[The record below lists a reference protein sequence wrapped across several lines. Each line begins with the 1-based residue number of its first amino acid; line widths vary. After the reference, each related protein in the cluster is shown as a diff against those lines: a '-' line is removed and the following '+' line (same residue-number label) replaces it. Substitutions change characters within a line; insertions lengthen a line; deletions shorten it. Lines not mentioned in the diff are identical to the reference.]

1 MGVYPHSSP
10 SSASGRTRKACRA
23 SPTETSSV
31 NSTQFPIS
39 APNPF
44 LGDGW
49 GLAPPARFCEHP
61 QQAELRVRGGCLY
74 PPPQPAAPLRGG
86 SGLAVRG
93 RPGRWRWVPACS
105 RSARGPLPAETAAA
119 RSVGGTGTGPFSQPS
134 WSSPGST
141 LGLGAFTPPQSVNIS
156 GFLVFFFFSFAD
168 KTLMNTGWGVGTA
181 NAGKCKYL
189 PSPVA
194 KYLLNILVENTM
206 YTSQRGCVK
215 NSAWEKRIGVREMQT
230 GTVSV

>member
-31 NSTQFPIS
+31 NSTQFPVS

-49 GLAPPARFCEHP
+49 GLAPPGRFCEHP

-156 GFLVFFFFSFAD
+156 GFLVFFFFFLCRQDTDEHRLGSGDSKCRQMQIFA
-168 KTLMNTGWGVGTA
+168 KSC
-181 NAGKCKYL
+181 GKIF
-189 PSPVA
+189 A
-194 KYLLNILVENTM
+194 KYFSGKYNV
-206 YTSQRGCVK
+206 Y
-215 NSAWEKRIGVREMQT
+215 
-230 GTVSV
+230 